1 MSVMDAPPRFWWL
14 MRLSLLAIV
23 VVVGVVA
30 FHAWLTRHAHAAEAA
45 LLDSWRGDGLP
56 HPDDAARN
64 LPAPPNTPGNAAV
77 PLTRAMTTLPPY
89 TQPQNDLQLAS
100 DVYPLSDEHAAV
112 VATIAQAAAPN
123 FALVRDARAMP
134 EVDWG
139 VYAADINLILPNLSP
154 TRVLAIRLGYTMWLR
169 HREGDIK
176 AAMEH
181 ARDIMFLGTAT
192 AQAPT
197 LVNSLVAVGFH
208 ALAASNLR
216 DAVLNS
222 PHGMDPEAERAAWRA
237 ARAEVLAT
245 IGDLLDPTL
254 DRLYAER
261 GLAGERT
268 YTLLSSGMFTAANG
282 YTGHE
287 YNVVTR
293 PLIDLGLADSGR
305 RATTLAAVAA
315 EHDALP
321 DQLDALRSRGLAS
334 GKLPPPA
341 SVAGVLATAMPRL
354 FWSRP
359 TLVLG
364 TAARIKEQR
373 RGTAIMLAA
382 KLYAADHDGQAPP
395 TLDALVPDYLPHVP
409 RDPYARDDR
418 PFQYRPDAAIPF
430 AYGVGEDFEDDGGST
445 AWDDDPPTGYEDE
458 ASVVADPIEH
468 QDRVYPLRPSPVEGV
483 DPWNY
488 LLDGGAALL
497 EDRRER
503 EASQLEDDGSSTF
516 NSPYDPP

>member
-1 MSVMDAPPRFWWL
+1 
-14 MRLSLLAIV
+14 MRLAAAGV
-23 VVVGVVA
+23 AAVVA
-30 FHAWLTRHAHAAEAA
+30 WAGFHAWLTRHATAAEAA

-77 PLTRAMTTLPPY
+77 PLARAITTLPPL
-89 TQPQNDLQLAS
+89 TQPQRDYYNTV
-100 DVYPLSDEHAAV
+100 DVYPLSNEHAAV
-112 VATIAQAAAPN
+112 VATITRAAAPN

-134 EVDWG
+134 AVDWG
-139 VYAADINLILPNLSP
+139 LYAADINTFLPMLNT
-154 TRVLAIRLGYTMWLR
+154 TRELANRLGYTMWLR
-169 HREGDIK
+169 HREGDI
-176 AAMEH
+176 AAVMEH
-181 ARDIMFLGTAT
+181 ARDVMFLGTAT
-192 AQAPT
+192 AQSPT
-197 LVNSLVAVGFH
+197 LVNSLFAVAVH
-208 ALAASNLR
+208 ALAASRLR

-222 PHGMDPEAERAAWRA
+222 PHGTDPGAEHAAWRA

-268 YTLLSSGMFTAANG
+268 YALLYSGMFTPANG

-293 PLIDLGLADSGR
+293 PLIDLALADSGR
-305 RATTLAAVAA
+305 RAMTLVTVAG
-315 EHDALP
+315 EYDALP
-321 DQLDALRSRGLAS
+321 DQLDALRSRGLEP
-334 GKLPPPA
+334 GELPPPA

-354 FWSRP
+354 FWSAP
-359 TLVLG
+359 DLMLG
-364 TAARIKEQR
+364 TAAHIKADR

-395 TLDALVPDYLPHVP
+395 TLDALVPVYLPHVP
-409 RDPYARDDR
+409 RDPYARGDT

-430 AYGVGEDFEDDGGST
+430 AYSVGEDFEDDGGST
-445 AWDDDPPTGYEDE
+445 AWDDDPPTGHEHT
-458 ASVVADPIEH
+458 ASVWANPNEH

-497 EDRRER
+497 EES
-503 EASQLEDDGSSTF
+503 E
-516 NSPYDPP
+516 